1 MKNIFFSITFA
12 TIGLGCSLGLIVQS
26 SAQASN
32 FDFSFDDDINSV
44 IETIYEL
51 NDDTLSNATS
61 VTVSSSME
69 RIGPIDLDISPF
81 TNEFTGASES
91 VQSYNYRLSSLL
103 RTLYAMLISKQYFM
117 VL

>member
-32 FDFSFDDDINSV
+32 FDFSFDDDTNSV
-44 IETIYEL
+44 TKTI
-51 NDDTLSNATS
+51 DIQSDNATNDPTL
-61 VTVSSSME
+61 VRGSSTME
-69 RIGPIDLDISPF
+69 QIEQIDLNISPF
-81 TNEFTGASES
+81 TNEFTEVSES
-91 VQSYNYRLSSLL
+91 IQSYNYRLSSLL
-103 RTLYAMLISKQYFM
+103 QTLYAMLISKQYFM